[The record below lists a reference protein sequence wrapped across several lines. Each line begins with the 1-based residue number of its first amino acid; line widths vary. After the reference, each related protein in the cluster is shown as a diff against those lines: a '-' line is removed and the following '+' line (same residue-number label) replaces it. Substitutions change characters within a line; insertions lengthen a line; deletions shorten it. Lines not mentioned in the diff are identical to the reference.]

1 MPVSPELEVLGMGE
15 RQAICLAQELGA
27 AAIIIDEEKGRQ
39 EASRRGL
46 SVIGLLG
53 VLRDAAERD
62 LVQLRPALS
71 RLRNTNFRVS
81 DKLIE
86 SLLLSEAKRRSSK
99 SSL

>member
-1 MPVSPELEVLGMGE
+1 
-15 RQAICLAQELGA
+15 
-27 AAIIIDEEKGRQ
+27 
-39 EASRRGL
+39 L